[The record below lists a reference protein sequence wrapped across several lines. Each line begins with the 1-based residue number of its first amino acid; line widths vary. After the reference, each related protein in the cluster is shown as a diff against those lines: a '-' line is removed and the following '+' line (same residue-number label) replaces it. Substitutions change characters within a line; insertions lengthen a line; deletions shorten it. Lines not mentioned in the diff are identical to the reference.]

1 MKIKRHIP
9 NMLTI
14 MRMILVPI
22 YLICIYLI
30 GDQLGAEL
38 ALLVFIV
45 AGVTD
50 YFDGLLARKF
60 KSITDFGKVIDPLAD
75 KIIVS
80 VALITIALP
89 PISFISVYVVYIIIL
104 REVLVTLLRTWYQK
118 KNIYVSANI
127 WGKLKTTFQMIG
139 IISAL
144 VLFAGH
150 YRIKYISDNKDLF
163 LNILQIFFWFV
174 VVITIVSG
182 ITYLP
187 FFNKYQNKEE

>member
-14 MRMILVPI
+14 SRILLVPI
-22 YLICIYLI
+22 YLICLYLI

-45 AGVTD
+45 AGITD
-50 YFDGLLARKF
+50 FFDGVLARKF
-60 KSITDFGKVIDPLAD
+60 KSITDFGKVVDPLAD

-80 VALITIALP
+80 VALITIALS
-89 PISFISVYVVYIIIL
+89 PIELTSIYVAYIVIL
-104 REVLVTLLRTWYQK
+104 REILVTILRSWYQK
-118 KNIYVSANI
+118 KNIYIAANF
-127 WGKLKTTFQMIG
+127 WGKLKTTFQMTG
-139 IISAL
+139 IIASL
-144 VLFAGH
+144 LLYAGKFRFEFI
-150 YRIKYISDNKDLF
+150 RINMHRFTD
-163 LNILQIFFWFV
+163 ILQIFFWLV

-187 FFNKYQNKEE
+187 FLKKNNVKG